1 MSRNRHVELSLVRT
15 PSQDGG
21 GREMPRGGRASGSS
35 RRSRPAPADVR
46 DVLTQQLD
54 LPRGDGRE
62 RVSVGDREYALR
74 GSEART
80 LAAVGA
86 FRVAD
91 VRDVAS
97 IPGDRWHGDVEHL
110 RSAGLLTTTP
120 QILNGQRTA
129 VVSLTKDGLAVLE
142 AHRRSEPEREPQ
154 SFYAGVV
161 KPRELTH
168 DAQLYRAYLGAAERL
183 HARGDRV
190 ERVVLD
196 YELKRD
202 YQRFLQQNNRAH
214 GRRSGRPDRSPEE
227 VRQWAEEHGLPV
239 VDGRVQFPDI
249 RVEYERPD
257 GSRTHEGIEL
267 TSEHYNSR
275 QMAGK
280 RASGF
285 SLQAGSG
292 GRLRGGSSRK
302 GGSPFEPHVAERV
315 VG

>member
-1 MSRNRHVELSLVRT
+1 
-15 PSQDGG
+15 
-21 GREMPRGGRASGSS
+21 MPRGGRASGSS
-35 RRSRPAPADVR
+35 RRSRPASADVR

-54 LPRGDGRE
+54 LPSGDARE
-62 RVSVGDREYALR
+62 RVTVGDREYALR

-110 RSAGLLTTTP
+110 RRAGLLTTTP

-129 VVSLTKDGLAVLE
+129 VVALTKDGLAVLE

-168 DAQLYRAYLGAAERL
+168 DAQLYRTYLGAAERL

-202 YQRFLQQNNRAH
+202 YQRFLQQNNRAR

-227 VRQWAEEHGLPV
+227 VRRWAEDHGLPV

-249 RVEYERPD
+249 RVAYERPD
-257 GSRTHEGIEL
+257 GSRTHEDIEL
-267 TSEHYNSR
+267 TSDHYNSR

-292 GRLRGGSSRK
+292 GRLRGGSNRK